1 MCQTETYKTSIFL
14 KKTWLRNSNFI
25 WFGSGLCPPKTLAW
39 TVFCNSAM
47 PPTRNSKWERP
58 DFLDS
63 PAVPLSSAGCLPT
76 VLLPAPSPTCS
87 WSSWWVFIT
96 APATLDNQF
105 YASSPFLC
113 VISFLCHLFCGL
125 HLLLQSFFQQLFIK
139 PLVPRNCYL
148 SRGTS
153 VNKQTYKIPVLLKL
167 PSKSMKTMTK
177 FTSLCPCLPS
187 SLPITGAQQK
197 PFLRKS

>member
-1 MCQTETYKTSIFL
+1 MVRL
-14 KKTWLRNSNFI
+14 
-25 WFGSGLCPPKTLAW
+25 GSLPSQDTRVDS
-39 TVFCNSAM
+39 VFCNSAV

-87 WSSWWVFIT
+87 WSSWYLSLHLPPLIINFMCH
-96 APATLDNQF
+96 LFF
-105 YASSPFLC
+105 YVSSL
-113 VISFLCHLFCGL
+113 LCHLFCGL